1 MQNRVV
7 AFFPNM
13 ARRTKEDAD
22 ATRSA
27 LLDAAELVFYE
38 KGVARASLAEIAH
51 AAGATRGAVYW
62 HFKDKVDLFNAMMDR
77 VTLPLEQACEAGE
90 RDNATQ
96 PLVQL
101 HDMVERLFGSVMH
114 DARVRRVF
122 EIATYRL
129 EYVGELSRVRE
140 RHRAAHERF
149 QAQMTRNLALAAAQ
163 QAVQISMP
171 PAKAA
176 IGLHALFHGLL
187 QSWLLGHAE
196 FDLLAAGHASVDAY
210 LRGLGFDM

>member
-1 MQNRVV
+1 MV
-7 AFFPNM
+7 
-13 ARRTKEDAD
+13 RRTKEDAD

-27 LLDAAELVFYE
+27 LLDAAELVFYD
-38 KGVARASLAEIAH
+38 KGVARASLAEIAQ

-62 HFKDKVDLFNAMMDR
+62 HFKDKVDLFSAMMDR

-90 RDNATQ
+90 QRNAAQ

-101 HDMVERLFGSVMH
+101 HDMVDRLFGSIAH
-114 DARVRRVF
+114 DAHARRVF

-140 RHRAAHERF
+140 RHQAAHTRF
-149 QAQMTRNLALAAAQ
+149 QAQMARNLALAAEQ
-163 QAVQISMP
+163 QAVQLPMP
-171 PAKAA
+171 TATAA

-196 FDLLAAGHASVDAY
+196 FDLLAAGRASVDAY
-210 LRGLGFDM
+210 LRGLGFHV